1 MNVQQFSTT
10 WGGRELKVELGRYAQ
25 QAHGSCTVQY
35 GDTVVLATAVMSD
48 SVRDGINWFPLMVD
62 YEEKLYAAGKIKG
75 SRFIK
80 REGRPTDEAVLA
92 GRQIDRSI
100 RPLFDDRIKNDIQV
114 VITVLSL
121 DEDNDPSVI
130 GLIAAS
136 LVLTISDIP
145 WNGPIAAARIGNI
158 DGKWILNP
166 TYAEKE
172 ESTLDVFVAG
182 TPDLVAMVEAGAK
195 NASDELCVAAMEEAQ
210 NNLTPVLDLI
220 EEVRQAV
227 GVEKRNIETLIERSE
242 EQVAAKAEEDR
253 VMTIAKQF
261 VKDHAEQYVFDSPK
275 TTKKERKAAF
285 TATGDALKAH
295 LAEQGI
301 TEELITF
308 ATSDMKKLV
317 EAEVTR
323 MIIEKEQRVDG
334 RKLNEIRQLTI
345 ETGLLP
351 RTHGSGH
358 FLRGETQV
366 LSVTT
371 LAGPG
376 AEQIIDTM
384 EFDTKKRYMHHYN
397 FPAFSVGE
405 ARPSRGPGRREIG
418 HGALAE
424 RALEAV
430 LPEKADFPY
439 TIRVVSE
446 VFGSNGSSSMAST
459 CGSTLALMNAGVP
472 IAAPVAGIAMGL
484 ASDDAGNW
492 KVLTDLQDL
501 EDGKGGMDFKI
512 TGTRDGITAIQMD
525 TKTSGLNKDI
535 VRQTFIQAREA
546 LNNLLDAMGAVVAEP
561 QTMSPYAPRIETIQ
575 IDPEKIRDV
584 IGTGGKVINGIID
597 ETGVEIDI
605 EDSGLVMVTSKDA
618 AGMAK
623 AVEIISAIVKEVE
636 AGETYTGKV
645 VRIEDFGAFVNILPN
660 KDGLVHVSEIAWE
673 RTERVGDALKIGQ
686 EVKVIVKEIDS
697 MNRINLSIKEL
708 LPKPEGYEDR
718 PSRKPHGEKRRGPGG
733 DRHHSKKKRG
743 LFHRK
748 KD

>member
-1 MNVQQFSTT
+1 M
-10 WGGRELKVELGRYAQ
+10 
-25 QAHGSCTVQY
+25 
-35 GDTVVLATAVMSD
+35 
-48 SVRDGINWFPLMVD
+48 
-62 YEEKLYAAGKIKG
+62 
-75 SRFIK
+75 
-80 REGRPTDEAVLA
+80 
-92 GRQIDRSI
+92 
-100 RPLFDDRIKNDIQV
+100 
-114 VITVLSL
+114 ITVLSL
-121 DEDNDPSVI
+121 DEDNDPSVV

-145 WNGPIAAARIGNI
+145 WNGPIAAARMGNI
-158 DGKWILNP
+158 DGRWILNP
-166 TYAEKE
+166 TYTEKE
-172 ESTLDVFVAG
+172 TSILDVFVAG
-182 TPDLVAMVEAGAK
+182 TPDLVAMVEAGAN
-195 NASDELCVAAMEEAQ
+195 NAPDELCAQAMEEAQ
-210 NNLTPVLDLI
+210 NNLQPVIDLI
-220 EEVRQAV
+220 EEVRQAA
-227 GVEKRNIETLIERSE
+227 GIEKRDIESLVTLSE
-242 EQVAAKAEEDR
+242 EQAADKAEEDR
-253 VMTIAKQF
+253 VMEMAKAF
-261 VKDHAEQYVFDSPK
+261 VKEHAEKYVFDSPK
-275 TTKKERKAAF
+275 TSKKERKGAF
-285 TATGDALKAH
+285 NATGEALAAY
-295 LAEQGI
+295 LTEQGV
-301 TEELITF
+301 EEAYVKR

-334 RKLNEIRQLTI
+334 RSLTEIRQLTA
-345 ETGLLP
+345 EVGMLP

-366 LSVTT
+366 LSTTT

-384 EFDTKKRYMHHYN
+384 EFDKKKRYMHHYN

-472 IAAPVAGIAMGL
+472 IKAPVAGIAMGL
-484 ASDDAGNW
+484 ASDDQGRW

-525 TKTSGLNKDI
+525 TKTLGLNKDI
-535 VRQTFIQAREA
+535 VKQTFVQARAA
-546 LNNLLDAMGAVVAEP
+546 LNQILD
-561 QTMSPYAPRIETIQ
+561 TMQATVPEVQEMSQYAPRIETIQ
-575 IDPEKIRDV
+575 IDPDKIRDV

-605 EDSGLVMVTSKDA
+605 EDDGLVMVTSSDA

-623 AVEIISAIVKEVE
+623 ALEIIQGIVKEVE
-636 AGETYTGKV
+636 AGEKYTGKV

-673 RTERVGDALKIGQ
+673 RTENVADALKIGD
-686 EVKVIVKEIDS
+686 EVEVLVKEIDS
-697 MNRINLSIKEL
+697 MNRINLSIKAL
-708 LPKPEGYEDR
+708 KPKPEGYEER
-718 PSRKPHGEKRRGPGG
+718 PPRRPGG
-733 DRHHSKKKRG
+733 DKPRRKFGHGPKGPKKPG

-748 KD
+748 KRD